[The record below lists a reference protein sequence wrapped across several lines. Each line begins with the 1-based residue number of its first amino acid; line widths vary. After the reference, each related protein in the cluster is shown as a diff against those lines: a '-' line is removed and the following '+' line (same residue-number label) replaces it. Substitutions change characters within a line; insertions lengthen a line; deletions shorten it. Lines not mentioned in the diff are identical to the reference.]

1 MDAAKLMREAA
12 DILSTSSA
20 MQIRYLDT
28 LTNLSKAPGTS
39 VVFLPPS
46 KDGST
51 YVKDGEGHMTSIGAL
66 QAQNYL
72 NIAD

>member
-1 MDAAKLMREAA
+1 MREAA

-28 LTNLSKAPGTS
+28 LTNLSKAHNTS

-46 KDGST
+46 ADNAAFIKDGQGQVAS
-51 YVKDGEGHMTSIGAL
+51 VNAL
-66 QAQNYL
+66 QAQNFL
-72 NIAD
+72 NIASQRTLQ